1 MERLTWQIRRPIR
14 PADEIYDVKLRYWGK
29 SFTSPLLF
37 PSPCAIRGSLLYS
50 LVLGGTQAQLGT
62 TQTQEGPHAKGPTS
76 RTHLVQCAE
85 HLWPAQAGPA
95 PVAVSTNRR

>member
-1 MERLTWQIRRPIR
+1 MADSSRPIR

-29 SFTSPLLF
+29 SITSPFLF

-62 TQTQEGPHAKGPTS
+62 THTQEGPYAKSPTS
-76 RTHLVQCAE
+76 RAHLVQGAE
-85 HLWPAQAGPA
+85 PL
-95 PVAVSTNRR
+95 

>member
-1 MERLTWQIRRPIR
+1 MADSSRPMR

-62 TQTQEGPHAKGPTS
+62 TQTQEGSYAKSPTS
-76 RTHLVQCAE
+76 RAHLVQGAE
-85 HLWPAQAGPA
+85 PL
-95 PVAVSTNRR
+95 

>member
-1 MERLTWQIRRPIR
+1 MNLSAGSLHECKSLFD
-14 PADEIYDVKLRYWGK
+14 AYNWGK

-62 TQTQEGPHAKGPTS
+62 TQTQEGPYAKSPTS
-76 RTHLVQCAE
+76 RAHLVQ
-85 HLWPAQAGPA
+85 
-95 PVAVSTNRR
+95 

>member
-1 MERLTWQIRRPIR
+1 MADSSRPIR

-50 LVLGGTQAQLGT
+50 VVLGGTEVPLGT
-62 TQTQEGPHAKGPTS
+62 TQTEERSYAQSPAS
-76 RTHLVQCAE
+76 RAHLV
-85 HLWPAQAGPA
+85 LRAQ
-95 PVAVSTNRR
+95 PV